1 MVLGQL
7 DIHRWKVIL
16 TPYTIINSKCIIVLS
31 KKHKTIKL
39 LEQNIRENPWDL
51 GLSDE
56 FWYLTPKAQPI
67 TGKIDELDLT
77 LSTLKPFSL

>member
-7 DIHRWKVIL
+7 NIHRQKVIL

-51 GLSDE
+51 GLGDE
-56 FWYLTPKAQPI
+56 F
-67 TGKIDELDLT
+67 
-77 LSTLKPFSL
+77 